1 MAGAASGTIL
11 VAEDDRAVRDALVR
25 ALVLEGYAVDAASN
39 GAEALDRVAEC
50 EPDILLLD
58 VSMPMVDGLTVARVL
73 RSEQSRLPILMLTA
87 RTETSDRVAGLDA
100 GADDYLPKPFEL
112 DELLAR
118 VRALLRRGG
127 STIGH
132 LGDEL
137 IVGDLVVDEA
147 KRSVTRG
154 GRPVEVTKTEFD
166 IVALLA
172 RNVDIVLSRSTMYEE
187 IWGFDFESSSKS
199 LDVHVGELRRKL
211 ELDGEPRIV
220 HTVRGIG
227 FVLRPGESAGADD
240 HARAAASGSG

>member
-1 MAGAASGTIL
+1 MTTIL
-11 VAEDDRAVRDALVR
+11 IAEDDQQIRQALER
-25 ALVLEGYAVDAASN
+25 ILKFEGYSTVAVNDGAAALEAFAEQQFDAA
-39 GAEALDRVAEC
+39 
-50 EPDILLLD
+50 LLD
-58 VSMPMVDGLTVARVL
+58 VMMPFVDGMSVVRRL
-73 RSEQSRLPILMLTA
+73 REKGDGTPVLMLTA
-87 RTETSDRVAGLDA
+87 RQATSDRVEGLDA

-137 IVGDLVVDEA
+137 IVGDLVVAEA

>member
-1 MAGAASGTIL
+1 MTTIL
-11 VAEDDRAVRDALVR
+11 IAEDDQQIRQALER
-25 ALVLEGYAVDAASN
+25 ILKFEGYSTVAVNDGAAALEAFSEQQFDAA
-39 GAEALDRVAEC
+39 
-50 EPDILLLD
+50 LLD
-58 VSMPMVDGLTVARVL
+58 VMMPFVDGMSVVRRL
-73 RSEQSRLPILMLTA
+73 REKGDGTPVLMLTA
-87 RTETSDRVAGLDA
+87 RQATSDRVEGLDA

-118 VRALLRRGG
+118 VRALLRRSG

-132 LGDEL
+132 LGGEL
-137 IVGDLVVDEA
+137 IFGDLVVDEA

-154 GRPVEVTKTEFD
+154 GRLVEVTKTEFD

-227 FVLRPGESAGADD
+227 FVLRPGESSDADD
-240 HARAAASGSG
+240 AHAAASGSG

>member
-1 MAGAASGTIL
+1 MTTIL
-11 VAEDDRAVRDALVR
+11 IAEDDQQIRQALER
-25 ALVLEGYAVDAASN
+25 ILKFEGYSTVAVNDGAAALEAFAEQQFDAA
-39 GAEALDRVAEC
+39 
-50 EPDILLLD
+50 LLD
-58 VSMPMVDGLTVARVL
+58 VMMPFVDGMSVVRRL
-73 RSEQSRLPILMLTA
+73 REKGDGTPVLMLTA
-87 RTETSDRVAGLDA
+87 RQATSDRVEGLDA

-137 IVGDLVVDEA
+137 IVGDLVIDEA